1 MLEELIQKLDG
12 TVRKLRGM
20 GKLTEKNIG
29 ESMRDMRRVLLEADV
44 NYKVVKD
51 FIAEVQSKAVGEEVL
66 RSVTPGQL
74 VVKIVNDELT
84 QLLGRANAPLTW
96 GHMPPSVIMVV
107 GLQGSGKT
115 TFVGKLG
122 AHLNKRGRNPM
133 LVAADV
139 YRPAAIEQLETL
151 GESVQIPVFSLG
163 TESPVKISTM
173 AVSEARNQGCDTL
186 IIDTAGRLHID
197 DAMMSELEEIK
208 GAVDPS
214 EILFVADGMTGQD
227 AVRSA
232 KSFLDRL
239 DFSGIVLTKL
249 DGDARGGAALSMR
262 AVTGKPIKFIST
274 GEKLEEM
281 EPFHPDRLA
290 SRILGMGD
298 VVTLVEKA
306 QESVDKEKAEK
317 LAQKIKKQSFTLEDF
332 FDQLQQIKR
341 MGPMNQIAGMI
352 PGLGRKMGGLQVD
365 ETALMRVEAIINSM
379 TYEEK
384 VRPQIINGSRRKR
397 IAMGSGTSVQDVNR
411 LLKQFQMM
419 QKMVKQMSRLGTKGF
434 PGGMPMGF
442 Q

>member
-1 MLEELIQKLDG
+1 MFEELIQKLDG

-29 ESMRDMRRVLLEADV
+29 ESMRDIRRVLLDADV
-44 NYKVVKD
+44 NYRVVKD
-51 FIAEVQSKAVGEEVL
+51 FIARVQAKAVGKEVL
-66 RSVTPGQL
+66 QSIAPGQQ

-84 QLLGRANAPLTW
+84 QLLGRSNVPLQL
-96 GHMPPSVIMVV
+96 GHVPPSIIMIV

-115 TFVGKLG
+115 TFTGKLG
-122 AHLNKRGRNPM
+122 VYLQKRGRSPM
-133 LVAADV
+133 LVAADI

-151 GESVQIPVFSLG
+151 GKSVDIAVFSKG
-163 TESPVKISTM
+163 TEAPVKIVKQS
-173 AVSEARNQGCDTL
+173 VSAARQQGCDTL
-186 IIDTAGRLHID
+186 ILDTAGRMHID
-197 DAMMSELEEIK
+197 ETMMSELEEIK
-208 GAVDPS
+208 QSVKLS

-239 DFSGIVLTKL
+239 DFDGIVLTKM
-249 DGDARGGAALSMR
+249 DGDARGGAALSIR
-262 AVTGKPIKFIST
+262 AVTGKPIKFVSI
-274 GEKLEEM
+274 GESLEEI
-281 EPFHPDRLA
+281 ELFYPDRMA

-306 QESVDKEKAEK
+306 QEAVDRDKAEK
-317 LAQKIKKQSFTLEDF
+317 LEKKFEKQALTLEDF
-332 FDQLQQIKR
+332 YDQLQQLKK
-341 MGPMNQIAGMI
+341 MGPMNQIASMLPGM
-352 PGLGRKMGGLQVD
+352 GHKMGGLKVD
-365 ETALMRVEAIINSM
+365 ETAMVRIEAIINSM

-419 QKMVKQMSRLGTKGF
+419 QKMMKQMSRFGTKGF
-434 PGGMPMGF
+434 PEGFQMGF
-442 Q
+442 